1 MADHTERRRMPPLS
15 GMIAGSLVILGLLL
29 SMLVGLG
36 FLILAGLGAFGPGI
50 LRELGWLRDQDE
62 FQREAAYRAG
72 YLAYL
77 TGGFAAVLAISALRW
92 RDANLDGPA
101 GWIMLVLVILWTTW
115 LFSSLLR
122 YWGAKK
128 TASRVLIVFGSFWA
142 VFVIAAII
150 GEPPSTPLEAMLA
163 MLMGLVV
170 VVPFF
175 VLARTAGRRPRGTG
189 AVLLVVAAFLL
200 VLTLPAW
207 LARSMESSAMLLT
220 SALLLVPLIASGL
233 ALLREGSS
241 DDEKGEEVG

>member
-1 MADHTERRRMPPLS
+1 MADHANGRRLPPLA
-15 GMIAGSLVILGLLL
+15 GLIAGGLVILGLFL
-29 SMLVGLG
+29 SMFAGMG

-50 LRELGWLRDQDE
+50 LRELGWLRDHDE

-77 TGGFAAVLAISALRW
+77 TGGLAAVFAISALRW
-92 RDANLDGPA
+92 QDANLEGPA

-128 TASRVLIVFGSFWA
+128 TASRVLIVFGSFWV

-150 GEPPSTPLEAMLA
+150 GEPPSTLLETMLA

-170 VVPFF
+170 VAPFF
-175 VLARTAGRRPRGTG
+175 VLARTVGRWPRQTG
-189 AVLLVVAAFLL
+189 AVLLVVAAIFF
-200 VLTLPAW
+200 VLTFPTW

-241 DDEKGEEVG
+241 DDEQGEDIG

>member
-1 MADHTERRRMPPLS
+1 MPPLS

-29 SMLVGLG
+29 SMLVGMG

-77 TGGFAAVLAISALRW
+77 TGGFAAVLAISALRL
-92 RDANLDGPA
+92 RDANLEGPA

-128 TASRVLIVFGSFWA
+128 TASRVLIVFGSFW
-142 VFVIAAII
+142 VIFVIAAII

-163 MLMGLVV
+163 MLMGSVV

-175 VLARTAGRRPRGTG
+175 VLAWTAGRRPRGTG
-189 AVLLVVAAFLL
+189 AVLLVVAAFLF
-200 VLTLPAW
+200 VLTFPTW

>member
-1 MADHTERRRMPPLS
+1 MPPLS

-29 SMLVGLG
+29 SMLVGMG

-92 RDANLDGPA
+92 QDANLEGPA

-115 LFSSLLR
+115 LSSSLLR

-128 TASRVLIVFGSFWA
+128 TASRVLIVFGSFWV

-163 MLMGLVV
+163 MLMGSVV

-175 VLARTAGRRPRGTG
+175 VLAWTAGRRPRGTG
-189 AVLLVVAAFLL
+189 AVLLVVAAFLF
-200 VLTLPAW
+200 VLTFPTW

-233 ALLREGSS
+233 ALLREESS

>member
-1 MADHTERRRMPPLS
+1 MPPLS
-15 GMIAGSLVILGLLL
+15 GMIAASLVILGLLL
-29 SMLVGLG
+29 SMLVGMG

-50 LRELGWLRDQDE
+50 LRELGWLRVQDE

-77 TGGFAAVLAISALRW
+77 TGGLAAVLAISALRW
-92 RDANLDGPA
+92 QDANLEGPA
-101 GWIMLVLVILWTTW
+101 GWIMLVLVVLWTTW

-128 TASRVLIVFGSFWA
+128 TASRVLIVFGSFWV

-163 MLMGLVV
+163 MLMGSVV

-175 VLARTAGRRPRGTG
+175 VLAWTAGRRPRGTG
-189 AVLLVVAAFLL
+189 AVLLVVAAVLF
-200 VLTLPAW
+200 VLTFPTW

-241 DDEKGEEVG
+241 DDEQGEDIG